1 MRWRNS
7 LFLKIFLWFWI
18 VVFVCMFVATM
29 SFQWLQDDYHRPLQ
43 IREQHVLQRIVKN
56 KQPLKLKK
64 RGLWRKLKP
73 GWNVITFKESDL
85 NRIPD
90 DIAEFYEHALE
101 IQHPLWGQEDG
112 LIMMGP
118 LLHRDQIYIAI
129 SRHNWKH
136 TIDEGERW
144 LIPLLV
150 VLMVS
155 LLCALLAWH
164 LTKPIRRLQKATKQ
178 LGEGD
183 FDTSDL
189 HDNLKRRDELGELS
203 VEFVAMA
210 DSLQRL
216 LQSHRQLLR
225 DVSHELRSPL
235 TRLQIALG
243 IARKKDSADLLTS
256 EHDKIER
263 AASQVEGLISQ
274 ILDLAKL
281 QHGDELALQS
291 QDLKQALS
299 LWVQDAELEL
309 ANKKLQV
316 NWQVPAAGVQYEFDH
331 VWMQRA
337 FDNVLRNAIR
347 FSPEGGMLDIALKQ
361 TSDGIE
367 FSLCDQGPGVPEDKL
382 EEIFEPFT
390 QVDLARDH
398 AAGGYGIGLAMVQ
411 RIIRLHGGS
420 VAAENR
426 PQGGFCMRWSIPVHQ
441 K

>member
-18 VVFVCMFVATM
+18 VVLVCMTVATL

-43 IREQHVLQRIVKN
+43 INEQRLLQRIAQN
-56 KQPLKLKK
+56 TQPLKLKK

-73 GWNVITFKESDL
+73 GWNLMTFRESDL

-112 LIMMGP
+112 LILMGP
-118 LLHRDQIYIAI
+118 LLHRDQIYIAVRRYNW
-129 SRHNWKH
+129 RHS
-136 TIDEGERW
+136 IDEGDRW
-144 LIPLLV
+144 LIPFLV

-178 LGEGD
+178 LGAGD
-183 FDTSDL
+183 FDISEL
-189 HDNLKRRDELGELS
+189 RSNLKRRDELGELS
-203 VEFVAMA
+203 VEFVDMA

-216 LQSHRQLLR
+216 LLSHRQLLR

-243 IARKKDSADLLTS
+243 IARKKDEGELFSS
-256 EHDKIER
+256 EHSKIER
-263 AASQVEGLISQ
+263 AAVQVEGLISQ

-281 QHGDELALQS
+281 QHNDELALQK
-291 QDLKQALS
+291 QDLVQGMR

-309 ANKKLQV
+309 ANKSLHV
-316 NWQVPAAGVQYEFDH
+316 SWQLPQEKILWQYDH

-347 FSPEGGMLDIALKQ
+347 FSPEGGELEIHLAR
-361 TSDGIE
+361 TSTGIE

-382 EEIFEPFT
+382 EAIFEPFT

-398 AAGGYGIGLAMVQ
+398 ASGGYGIGLAMVQ
-411 RIIRLHGGS
+411 RIIRLHGGKVS
-420 VAAENR
+420 AKNR
-426 PQGGFCMRWSIPVHQ
+426 EGTGFCMSWFFPEN
-441 K
+441 KK

>member
-18 VVFVCMFVATM
+18 VVLVCMTVATL

-43 IREQHVLQRIVKN
+43 INEQRLLQRIAQN
-56 KQPLKLKK
+56 NQPLKLKK
-64 RGLWRKLKP
+64 RGLWRRLKP
-73 GWNVITFKESDL
+73 GWNLMTFRESDL

-101 IQHPLWGQEDG
+101 VQHPLWGQEDG
-112 LIMMGP
+112 LILMGP
-118 LLHRDQIYIAI
+118 LLHRDQIYIAV
-129 SRHNWKH
+129 RRYNWKH
-136 TIDEGERW
+136 SIDEGDRW
-144 LIPLLV
+144 LIPFLV

-178 LGEGD
+178 LSEGD

-189 HDNLKRRDELGELS
+189 RGNLKRRDELGELS

-216 LQSHRQLLR
+216 LSSHRQLLR

-243 IARKKDSADLLTS
+243 IARKKDTQALLTS

-263 AASQVEGLISQ
+263 AAVQVEGLISQ

-281 QHGDELALQS
+281 QHNDELALQR
-291 QDLKQALS
+291 QDLVQAMR

-309 ANKKLQV
+309 ANKSLQV
-316 NWQVPAAGVQYEFDH
+316 VWQLSDEKIHWQFDQ

-347 FSPEGGMLDIALKQ
+347 FSPQGGELKISLQ
-361 TSDGIE
+361 RKGSGVE
-367 FSLCDQGPGVPEDKL
+367 FSLSDQGPGVPADKL

-390 QVDLARDH
+390 QVDLARNH

-411 RIIRLHGGS
+411 RIIRLHGGK
-420 VAAENR
+420 VAAENND
-426 PQGGFCMRWSIPVHQ
+426 GNGFRIHWLLPEN
-441 K
+441 KK